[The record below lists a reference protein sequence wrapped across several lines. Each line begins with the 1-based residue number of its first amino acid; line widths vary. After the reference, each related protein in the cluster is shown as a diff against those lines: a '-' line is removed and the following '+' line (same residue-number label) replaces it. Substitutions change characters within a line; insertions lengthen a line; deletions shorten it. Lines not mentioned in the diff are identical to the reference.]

1 MSVYVRTAKLEEA
14 GAVAEVAA
22 RTFAL
27 ACPPT
32 AAPSDIS
39 AFIDASLTAQSFAG
53 YIADP
58 QRQVAIAIVD
68 GSVVGY
74 TMLIFDPPADDIAR
88 QLTTTSTAE
97 LSKIY
102 VDPSLHG
109 RAVGSLLFDDAVT
122 RVRTAGRAAV
132 WLGTNQANQRA
143 QRFYEKSGFVRVGDK
158 RFLLGSHWEDDFI
171 YELVLSPGP

>member
-1 MSVYVRTAKLEEA
+1 LADSDDIA
-14 GAVAEVAA
+14 GLAA

-32 AAPSDIS
+32 ASPSDIS
-39 AFIDASLTAQSFAG
+39 TFIDSRLTAERFAE

-58 QRQVAIAIVD
+58 ERRVAVAVLEGNAI
-68 GSVVGY
+68 GY
-74 TMLIFDPPADDIAR
+74 TMLIFEPPPRDVAR
-88 QLTTTSTAE
+88 QLTATSTAE

-102 VDPSLHG
+102 VDPIHQG
-109 RAVGSLLFDDAVT
+109 GAVARALLDDAVSC
-122 RVRTAGRAAV
+122 VKDAGRAAA

-143 QRFYEKSGFVRVGDK
+143 QRFYEKSGFMRVGTK

-171 YELVLSPGP
+171 YELVF